1 MKKHPIFLTLFL
13 AFIILGAGVSVS
25 YYNTKSFGFDED
37 AVLIKIEDDS
47 VTLLDFQI
55 YFSDVEKIYN
65 ETKKYIP
72 KEFYSTR
79 PQLVVDFD
87 RLKKINI

>member
-13 AFIILGAGVSVS
+13 TLAILGAGVSVA

-37 AVLIKIEDDS
+37 AVLIKIENES
-47 VTLLDFQI
+47 ITLLDFKI

-65 ETKKYIP
+65 ETKKFVP
-72 KEFYSTR
+72 SSSCSTS
-79 PQLVVDFD
+79 PHLVADMELIKLLD
-87 RLKKINI
+87 I